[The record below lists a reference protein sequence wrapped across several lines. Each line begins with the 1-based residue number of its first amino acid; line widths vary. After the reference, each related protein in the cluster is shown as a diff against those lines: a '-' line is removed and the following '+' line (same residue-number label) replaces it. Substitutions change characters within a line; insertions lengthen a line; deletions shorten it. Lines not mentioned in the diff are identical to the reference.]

1 MKILEISPVF
11 PPSVGGLE
19 KCVSEIAKGLARRGH
34 EVVVYTTDFPRSKSK
49 ELIDRVLV
57 RRIPAFFSLFHA
69 PVSIFMP
76 YIARENA
83 DLVHVHIP
91 PVFGAFSAVIFAKM
105 KGIPLVLTY
114 HNDTVGCNTFENFVA
129 RIYNMIQ
136 DRFLLGNVQLITVPS
151 AAYVK
156 VLIGRKIDPRIIRV
170 VNNGIDLAGCDKLQK
185 KKEVQEKPG
194 SDRRK
199 LVLYVGALE
208 KRKGVEFLLR
218 AAREIDERAGDVK
231 IVIVGRGSE
240 KKNLEQLALNLR
252 VDNRVS
258 FKGYVSEEELETL
271 YCESDVF
278 VLPSLYES
286 FGLVLL
292 EAMAHRKPV
301 IATRIPGTSELVK
314 ADFNGILVEPKN
326 PKKLGDA
333 IMKVLSDTDYARK
346 LGRNGQ
352 IFSASFTWDKAVSD
366 YIHLFSNVLEES

>member
-1 MKILEISPVF
+1 MRILEISPVF

-19 KCVSEIAKGLARRGH
+19 KCVYEIAKGLARRGH
-34 EVVVYTTDFPRSKSK
+34 EVVVYTTDFPKSKSK
-49 ELIDRVLV
+49 KSIDRVLV
-57 RRIPAFFSLFHA
+57 RRIPALFSLFHA

-114 HNDTVGCNTFENFVA
+114 HNDTVGRNAFENFVA

-156 VLIGRKIDPRIIRV
+156 VLIRRKIDPRIIRV

-194 SDRRK
+194 LDRRK

-218 AAREIDERAGDVK
+218 AAREIDERSGDVK
-231 IVIVGRGSE
+231 IVIVGTGSE
-240 KKNLEQLALNLR
+240 KKNLEQLAFKLR

-292 EAMAHRKPV
+292 EAMARGKPV

-314 ADFNGILVEPKN
+314 AEFNGILVEPKN

-352 IFSASFTWDKAVSD
+352 IFSASFTWEKAVSD

>member
-1 MKILEISPVF
+1 MRILEISPVF

-19 KCVSEIAKGLARRGH
+19 KCVYEIAKGLARRGH
-34 EVVVYTTDFPRSKSK
+34 EVVVYTTDFPKSKSK
-49 ELIDRVLV
+49 ESIDRVLV
-57 RRIPAFFSLFHA
+57 RRIPALFSLFHA

-105 KGIPLVLTY
+105 KGIPTVLTY
-114 HNDTVGCNTFENFVA
+114 HNDTVGRNVFENFVA

-156 VLIGRKIDPRIIRV
+156 VLIRRKIDPRLIRV
-170 VNNGIDLAGCDKLQK
+170 VNNGIDLAGCNKLQK
-185 KKEVQEKPG
+185 KEEVQEKSGP
-194 SDRRK
+194 DRRQ

-240 KKNLEQLALNLR
+240 KKNLEQLAFNLR

-271 YCESDVF
+271 
-278 VLPSLYES
+278 
-286 FGLVLL
+286 
-292 EAMAHRKPV
+292 
-301 IATRIPGTSELVK
+301 
-314 ADFNGILVEPKN
+314 
-326 PKKLGDA
+326 
-333 IMKVLSDTDYARK
+333 
-346 LGRNGQ
+346 
-352 IFSASFTWDKAVSD
+352 
-366 YIHLFSNVLEES
+366 